1 MYQKVQL
8 SGSLNGALHGPP
20 LRFKTYLQP
29 TSYHRMVADWAPVAV
44 LRTRVVDQAVQTPA
58 TGYSRMSL
66 GALNGVLHA
75 APGRLR
81 GQWYVV
87 GYVGLVGEAR
97 WRSTAE
103 IGSLGIIQA
112 TCRADGVASAWA
124 VGTIQPEN
132 VLGECRADGVGN
144 AYVDLEPLP
153 GECRADG
160 GARAWCVGYARSFAQ
175 ADGQATAAVAR
186 IIQRIKGLRVDG
198 QATAICDSTQVRQAT
213 ARADG
218 HATATV
224 LASLGLPLT
233 CIVDDGA
240 LPGPSPASPR
250 NYAR

>member
-29 TSYHRMVADWAPVAV
+29 TSYHRMVADWAQVAV
-44 LRTRVVDQAVQTPA
+44 LRTRVVEQAVQTPA
-58 TGYSRMSL
+58 GGYSKVPMGS
-66 GALNGVLHA
+66 LNGVLHGA
-75 APGRLR
+75 IGRLR

-97 WRSTAE
+97 WRPTAE
-103 IGSLGIIQA
+103 IGTDGTIQA
-112 TCRADGVASAWA
+112 TCRADGAARAWA
-124 VGTIQPEN
+124 LGTIQPKN
-132 VLGECRADGVGN
+132 VVGQCQADGVCS
-144 AYVDLEPLP
+144 AQVELEPLP
-153 GECRADG
+153 GACRVDG
-160 GARAWCVGYARSFAQ
+160 AARAWCVGYARSFAQ
-175 ADGQATAAVAR
+175 ADGQATAAVAK
-186 IIQRIKGLRVDG
+186 IIQRIKGCRADG

>member
-1 MYQKVQL
+1 MYSKAQL
-8 SGSLNGALHGPP
+8 SGSLNGVFHGPP
-20 LRFKTYLQP
+20 LRFRTYLQP
-29 TSYHRMVADWAPVAV
+29 TSYHRMVADWAQVAV
-44 LRTRVVDQAVQTPA
+44 LRTRVVEQAVQTPA
-58 TGYSRMSL
+58 GGYSKLSL
-66 GALNGVLHA
+66 GALNGVLHGA
-75 APGRLR
+75 IGRLR

-112 TCRADGVASAWA
+112 TCRADGTAQAWA
-124 VGTIQPEN
+124 VGTLQPKN
-132 VLGECRADGVGN
+132 VVGECQADGVGN

-160 GARAWCVGYARSFAQ
+160 MAQAWASGYARSFAQ
-175 ADGQATAAVAR
+175 ADGQATATVAR
-186 IIQRIKGLRVDG
+186 IIQRIKGARADG
-198 QATAICDSTQVRQAT
+198 LATAICDSQQVRQAT

-218 HATATV
+218 HASAYV
-224 LASLGLPLT
+224 RVGLGLPLT

-240 LPGPSPASPR
+240 LPAPSPDSPR

>member
-20 LRFKTYLQP
+20 LRFQTYLQP
-29 TSYHRMVADWAPVAV
+29 ASYQRLVADWAQVAV
-44 LRTRVVDQAVQTPA
+44 LRVRVMDQAVQAPVG
-58 TGYSRMSL
+58 GYSKLSL
-66 GALNGVLHA
+66 GALNGVLHGA
-75 APGRLR
+75 IGRLR

-103 IGSLGIIQA
+103 IGSLGTIQA

-124 VGTIQPEN
+124 VGTIQPKN
-132 VLGECRADGVGN
+132 VVGECRADGVGS
-144 AYVDLEPLP
+144 AQVALELLP
-153 GECRADG
+153 SECRADG
-160 GARAWCVGYARSFAQ
+160 AARAWCVGYVRSFAQ

-186 IIQRIKGLRVDG
+186 IIQRIKGLRADG

-218 HATATV
+218 HASAMV

-240 LPGPSPASPR
+240 LPAPNPASPR

>member
-1 MYQKVQL
+1 MYQKVQI

-20 LRFKTYLQP
+20 LRFQTYLQP
-29 TSYHRMVADWAPVAV
+29 VSYHRMVADWAQVAV
-44 LRTRVVDQAVQTPA
+44 LRTRVVEQAVQTPA

-66 GALNGVLHA
+66 GALNGVLHGA
-75 APGRLR
+75 IGRLR

-97 WRSTAE
+97 ARSTAE
-103 IGSLGIIQA
+103 IGSLGTIQA

-124 VGTIQPEN
+124 VGTIQPKN

-160 GARAWCVGYARSFAQ
+160 MAQAWASGYARSFAQ
-175 ADGQATAAVAR
+175 ADGQATATVAK
-186 IIQRIKGLRVDG
+186 IIQRIKGLRADG
-198 QATAICDSTQVRQAT
+198 QATAICNSQQVRQAT

-218 HATATV
+218 YATAYVTV
-224 LASLGLPLT
+224 RKGLPLP
-233 CIVDDGA
+233 CIVDDGEI
-240 LPGPSPASPR
+240 PGGGDLR
-250 NYAR
+250 NYAM